1 MKTIF
6 YFVLIFFL
14 FGGGSVFSGG
24 SIFGEESV
32 FEKNS
37 RIVSIFVMPANANVE
52 KEIKKK
58 KIEKKI
64 NELKIKEKVEIKRL
78 TKSQKNLEKTT
89 KTIKTCKNK
98 LWKSRINISRL
109 ESKLNSFNREYEILA
124 YSTGQKIR
132 EIYKGERVCFLDVLF
147 ASKDIPTFFDRLYY
161 QRVILKK
168 DKELMDKLK
177 QKSIEII
184 RSQRSVEYEKKN
196 IASTLN
202 TMSRKKKQINYSI
215 QTSEYLISK
224 LRTDRE
230 AYEQA
235 QRELEHLSRDIEK
248 GIVKIVSTETIIDS
262 VFIRPIAGVITSGFG
277 WRRHPIFKGR
287 RFHSGVDIA
296 GPNRT
301 PIKASNSGKII
312 HSGWYGGYGKVII
325 INHGIMQD
333 GLYKGKK
340 ISTLYAHMSR
350 TAVKV
355 GTYIRKGQIVGY
367 EGSTGY
373 STGPHLH
380 FEVRVNGKPIN
391 PIKFIRR

>member
-14 FGGGSVFSGG
+14 FGGGVFCGGSVFCEGDV
-24 SIFGEESV
+24 FG
-32 FEKNS
+32 KNS
-37 RIVSIFVMPANANVE
+37 RIASIFVMPASANVE

-64 NELKIKEKVEIKRL
+64 NELKVKEKVEIKRL

-98 LWKSRINISRL
+98 LWKSRINISRMQ
-109 ESKLNSFNREYEILA
+109 SKLNSFNREYEILER
-124 YSTGQKIR
+124 STGQRIR
-132 EIYKGERVCFLDVLF
+132 EIYKGERICFLDVLF
-147 ASKDIPTFFDRLYY
+147 ASKDIATFFDRLYY
-161 QRVILKK
+161 QKVMLKE
-168 DKELMDKLK
+168 DKELMDELK

-184 RSQRSVEYEKKN
+184 RSQRYVEYEKKN

-202 TMSRKKKQINYSI
+202 TMSRKKKQIDYSI
-215 QTSEYLISK
+215 QTSQYLISK

-235 QRELEHLSRDIEK
+235 QRELENLSRDIEK
-248 GIVKIVSTETIIDS
+248 DIVKTISTETIIDS

-312 HSGWYGGYGKVII
+312 HSGWYGGYGKVVII
-325 INHGIMQD
+325 THGIMQD
-333 GLYKGKK
+333 GLYKGQK

-355 GTYIRKGQIVGY
+355 GTYIKKGQVVGY